1 MFLLVYILRIIFL
14 LSALVLNSF
23 FNDGLKADY
32 ISKAQ
37 KNIDILQYHL
47 KLDLNF
53 EQKNINGEVRITA
66 HKLFS
71 EQNVLELNFYGN
83 MKVKKVNS
91 DFGELKFHHIKNILS
106 IDISDIPKDTI
117 ELSIFYTGTP
127 KRSGFD
133 GFVFGEINNIPLI
146 YNLSEPTYAP
156 SWFPC
161 DDDPEDKALLEVEIT
176 NDSSFVSVSNGTLIG
191 VSNIGSKRTYHWK
204 SNYPISTYLVAVY
217 SSRYASIKDSYQTIS
232 GKILPLEFYVLPN
245 HVEAAKKDFA
255 EHKDMLE
262 AFENLF
268 GEYPFVEDKYGIAE
282 FLWNFG
288 AMENQTITGIGYN
301 FISGKN
307 FARDILAHELAHHWW
322 GNAVGPKTW
331 KDIWLN
337 EGFASY
343 SEALY
348 LEYKFGKSSLQ
359 STMNSKFSENF
370 RGSLYNPTNL
380 FGETV
385 YDKGAW
391 VLHMLRNEIGDSN
404 FFGVLKNYF
413 EKFKYVNASTEDFK
427 EVCESVSSM
436 NLDKFFDDW
445 VYNDKGIIKC
455 EYNFIN
461 GNEKN
466 LFTIKQIGDLF
477 DDFHFNLE
485 VEIDYADGSK
495 EMKTFRIEKN
505 FSSFE
510 LNTTKKIKEVFPNP
524 EEKLLALFFKE
535 GEQQ

>member
-14 LSALVLNSF
+14 LNAFILNPYF
-23 FNDGLKADY
+23 DDRVKANY
-32 ISKAQ
+32 ITKAQ

-47 KLDLNF
+47 KLDLNI
-53 EQKNINGEVRITA
+53 ELKNINGEVRIVA

-71 EQNVLELNFYGN
+71 EQKTLELNFYGN
-83 MKVKKVNS
+83 MKVKKVYS

-106 IDISDIPKDTI
+106 IDISQMPKDTI

-133 GFVFGEINNIPLI
+133 GFTFGEINNIPLV
-146 YNLSEPTYAP
+146 YNLSEPTYAS

-161 DDDPEDKALLEVEIT
+161 DDDPEDKSFIEVEIT
-176 NDSSFVSVSNGTLIG
+176 NDSSFISVSNGKLIG
-191 VSNIGSKRTYHWK
+191 VSDIGSRRTFHWK
-204 SNYPISTYLVAVY
+204 SNYPISTYLIAVY
-217 SSRYASIKDSYQTIS
+217 SSKYVLLKDSYQTIS

-245 HVEAAKKDFA
+245 HIDAAKKDFA
-255 EHKDMLE
+255 EHKDMLDV
-262 AFENLF
+262 FENLF
-268 GEYPFVEDKYGIAE
+268 GEYAFVEDKYGVAE
-282 FLWNFG
+282 FLWNYG

-348 LEYKFGKSSLQ
+348 LEYKFGKASLQ
-359 STMNSKFSENF
+359 STMSSKFSEYF
-370 RGSLYNPTNL
+370 KGSLYNPTNL
-380 FGETV
+380 FSETV

-404 FFGVLKNYF
+404 FFKALRIYF
-413 EKFKYVNASTEDFK
+413 QKYKYGNASTEDFK
-427 EVCESVSSM
+427 EVCESVCSM
-436 NLDKFFDDW
+436 DLDKFFDDW
-445 VYNDKGIIKC
+445 IYNDKGIIRC
-455 EYNFIN
+455 EYNLIKE
-461 GNEKN
+461 NEKN
-466 LFTIKQIGDLF
+466 LITFKQIGELF
-477 DDFHFNLE
+477 DEFHFNLDLQI
-485 VEIDYADGSK
+485 VYADGSK

-505 FSSFE
+505 LSSFE
-510 LNTTKKIKEVFPNP
+510 LNSSKKIKEVIPDP
-524 EEKLLALFFKE
+524 EGKLLALFFKE
-535 GEQQ
+535 GKRQ

>member
-1 MFLLVYILRIIFL
+1 MFLLVYILRVVFL
-14 LSALVLNSF
+14 FSALILNSF
-23 FNDGLKADY
+23 FNDGVKADY

-37 KNIDILQYHL
+37 KNIDILKYHL
-47 KLDLNF
+47 KLDLNI
-53 EQKNINGEVRITA
+53 EQKNIDGEVRITA

-83 MKVKKVNS
+83 MKVKKVDS
-91 DFGELKFHHIKNILS
+91 DFGEMKFHHIKNILS
-106 IDISDIPKDTI
+106 IDITEIPKDTI

-161 DDDPEDKALLEVEIT
+161 DDDPEDKALLEFEIT
-176 NDSSFVSVSNGTLIG
+176 NDSSFVSVSNGRLIG

-204 SNYPISTYLVAVY
+204 SNYPISTYLIAVY
-217 SSRYASIKDSYQTIS
+217 SSRYTSIKDSYQTIS

-268 GEYPFVEDKYGIAE
+268 GEYAFVEDKYGVAE

-380 FGETV
+380 FSETV

-413 EKFKYVNASTEDFK
+413 EKFKYGNASTEDFK
-427 EVCESVSSM
+427 GVCESVSSTE
-436 NLDKFFDDW
+436 LDKFFDDW
-445 VYNDKGIIKC
+445 IYNDKGIIKC

-477 DDFHFNLE
+477 NDFHFNLD
-485 VEIDYADGSK
+485 VEIVYADGSK
-495 EMKTFRIEKN
+495 EIKTFRIEKN

-510 LNTTKKIKEVFPNP
+510 LHPSKKIKEIIPDP
-524 EEKLLALFFKE
+524 EGKLLALFFGE
-535 GEQQ
+535 GGQQ